1 MYSFTENTHTTVIG
15 RTQSGKTWA
24 VNRILKNQRRGVLF
38 FNTQLEDLPGYIL
51 VDKKTKFIQMRELL
65 KKGYKLSY
73 NPSTKLE
80 VQAQEISFL
89 IEQLFENGNFNKIN
103 NIFIVIDEVHL
114 FQKEGLAE
122 VCRIATG
129 GVKFGLNGIFLS
141 QRPAQISNVLMTQSS
156 AMVIFFVNMESQYFK
171 SYEIPIEPILHEI
184 SVNGQWSFC
193 SYDFNKI
200 ESFKSVK

>member
-1 MYSFTENTHTTVIG
+1 MFSFTENTHCTVIG

-24 VNRILKNQRRGVLF
+24 VNRILKNQPRGVLF
-38 FNTQLEDLPGYIL
+38 FNTQLEDLPNYIV
-51 VDKKTKFIQMRELL
+51 VDKRTKFIQIRELL

-89 IEQLFENGNFNKIN
+89 IEQLFENGNFDKIH
-103 NIFIVIDEVHL
+103 NIFVVIDEVHL
-114 FQKEGLAE
+114 FTKEGLSE
-122 VCRIATG
+122 ICRIATG
-129 GVKFGLNGIFLS
+129 GVKYGLNGIFLS

-171 SYEIPIEPILHEI
+171 NYEIPIEPILHEI

>member
-1 MYSFTENTHTTVIG
+1 MFSFLENTHTTVIG

-38 FNTQLEDLPGYIL
+38 FNTQLEELPGYI
-51 VDKKTKFIQMRELL
+51 VIDCKTKFIQIRELL

-73 NPSTKLE
+73 NPDTKLE
-80 VQAQEISFL
+80 IQAQEISFL

-114 FQKEGLAE
+114 FTKEGLSQ
-122 VCRIATG
+122 VHRIATG
-129 GVKFGLNGIFLS
+129 GIKYGLNGIFLS

-156 AMVIFFVNMESQYFK
+156 NMVIFFVNMESKYFRN
-171 SYEIPIEPILHEI
+171 YEIPIEEILRNI
-184 SVNGQWSFC
+184 LTNGQYSFC
-193 SYDFNKI
+193 SYDFVKI
-200 ESFKSVK
+200 GSYKKV